1 MSMFP
6 VRVVVES
13 VRPQHCL
20 TCARDGHMLVDSYA
34 IVSGATLL
42 SQLVDTVLS
51 ALGMPQLAV
60 NSKGL
65 SVLSLLLLKSKPETT
80 SPGSNS
86 SRLEFVL
93 GNTNPLKEAKGYY
106 VRYNMRRRQSSQP
119 FTDPILIVVIILIST
134 IVYCCHYNGTVILQS
149 VTPSVNKLDDE
160 SIFYFSIS
168 KKKMRSMYYVYRS
181 HCLTLQN
188 RFAFEEGKEDGEK
201 KEEEG
206 REDDSYANLFIF
218 QGEPGDFRDLR

>member
-60 NSKGL
+60 NSKG
-65 SVLSLLLLKSKPETT
+65 SSTSFPLSL
-80 SPGSNS
+80 
-86 SRLEFVL
+86 
-93 GNTNPLKEAKGYY
+93 
-106 VRYNMRRRQSSQP
+106 QSS
-119 FTDPILIVVIILIST
+119 
-134 IVYCCHYNGTVILQS
+134 ILQLES
-149 VTPSVNKLDDE
+149 V
-160 SIFYFSIS
+160 
-168 KKKMRSMYYVYRS
+168 
-181 HCLTLQN
+181 
-188 RFAFEEGKEDGEK
+188 
-201 KEEEG
+201 
-206 REDDSYANLFIF
+206 
-218 QGEPGDFRDLR
+218 

>member
-60 NSKGL
+60 NSKESPDNVTLFTLKYVLFLAIFFKQPYKLGL
-65 SVLSLLLLKSKPETT
+65 SGIIPIALKCKPEIT
-80 SPGSNS
+80 SLGSW
-86 SRLEFVL
+86 
-93 GNTNPLKEAKGYY
+93 
-106 VRYNMRRRQSSQP
+106 Q
-119 FTDPILIVVIILIST
+119 
-134 IVYCCHYNGTVILQS
+134 
-149 VTPSVNKLDDE
+149 
-160 SIFYFSIS
+160 
-168 KKKMRSMYYVYRS
+168 
-181 HCLTLQN
+181 
-188 RFAFEEGKEDGEK
+188 FAFEKGQEDEEEKEK
-201 KEEEG
+201 KMKEEKTIASI
-206 REDDSYANLFIF
+206 DLCIF

>member
-60 NSKGL
+60 NSKG
-65 SVLSLLLLKSKPETT
+65 
-80 SPGSNS
+80 
-86 SRLEFVL
+86 
-93 GNTNPLKEAKGYY
+93 
-106 VRYNMRRRQSSQP
+106 YNMRRRQSSQP

-168 KKKMRSMYYVYRS
+168 KVSENSWKR
-181 HCLTLQN
+181 
-188 RFAFEEGKEDGEK
+188 
-201 KEEEG
+201 
-206 REDDSYANLFIF
+206 
-218 QGEPGDFRDLR
+218 P

>member
-65 SVLSLLLLKSKPETT
+65 VQVANWKALPFDQITDNLDDTVESLLKDISNHITLKILTKQSSTDASSSQCISDLRQRLLKAAITK
-80 SPGSNS
+80 
-86 SRLEFVL
+86 
-93 GNTNPLKEAKGYY
+93 
-106 VRYNMRRRQSSQP
+106 QP
-119 FTDPILIVVIILIST
+119 HILST
-134 IVYCCHYNGTVILQS
+134 VDNQQIKDLILQ
-149 VTPSVNKLDDE
+149 VVAGDEPSMLNFDQIQAINEWLEQLDDNHIDRKRLILFCYSE
-160 SIFYFSIS
+160 HAFIMPYYLKCRKTVLAYCLKQYF
-168 KKKMRSMYYVYRS
+168 
-181 HCLTLQN
+181 
-188 RFAFEEGKEDGEK
+188 
-201 KEEEG
+201 
-206 REDDSYANLFIF
+206 
-218 QGEPGDFRDLR
+218 

>member
-1 MSMFP
+1 MFP

-60 NSKGL
+60 NSKGSL
-65 SVLSLLLLKSKPETT
+65 SIFAFLTLTHKWFWQAYLVLSQLLRKSKLETT

-86 SRLEFVL
+86 SRLRFVL
-93 GNTNPLKEAKGYY
+93 ANTNPLKRGQRP
-106 VRYNMRRRQSSQP
+106 VIRRYLV
-119 FTDPILIVVIILIST
+119 DDVVVIIWARLLR
-134 IVYCCHYNGTVILQS
+134 Y
-149 VTPSVNKLDDE
+149 
-160 SIFYFSIS
+160 
-168 KKKMRSMYYVYRS
+168 
-181 HCLTLQN
+181 
-188 RFAFEEGKEDGEK
+188 AFEEEEK
-201 KEEEG
+201 VSEEGEEE
-206 REDDSYANLFIF
+206 EEEENDSYCRLIHFS
-218 QGEPGDFRDLR
+218 R

>member
-60 NSKGL
+60 NSK
-65 SVLSLLLLKSKPETT
+65 E
-80 SPGSNS
+80 SPDNC
-86 SRLEFVL
+86 E
-93 GNTNPLKEAKGYY
+93 
-106 VRYNMRRRQSSQP
+106 
-119 FTDPILIVVIILIST
+119 
-134 IVYCCHYNGTVILQS
+134 
-149 VTPSVNKLDDE
+149 
-160 SIFYFSIS
+160 
-168 KKKMRSMYYVYRS
+168 
-181 HCLTLQN
+181 
-188 RFAFEEGKEDGEK
+188 
-201 KEEEG
+201 
-206 REDDSYANLFIF
+206 
-218 QGEPGDFRDLR
+218 